1 MKKDRKPLQ
10 SDVSQSSL
18 VIPDE
23 PKNNQDRKSVDKYN
37 RERLSSI

>member
-23 PKNNQDRKSVDKYN
+23 PKNN
-37 RERLSSI
+37 